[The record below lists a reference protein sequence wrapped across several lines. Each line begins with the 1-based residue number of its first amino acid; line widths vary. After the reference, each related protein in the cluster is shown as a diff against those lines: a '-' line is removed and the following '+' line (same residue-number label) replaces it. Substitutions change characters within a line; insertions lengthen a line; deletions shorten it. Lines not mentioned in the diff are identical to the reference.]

1 MTNTTNVDKLLKNG
15 RAMFLAYDQG
25 FEHGPTDFNEKNV
38 DPKYI
43 LDIAQ
48 KAQVFTAII
57 FQKGIAEKYYPI
69 GGLDIQKTPP
79 LLVKLNGKTS
89 FHKGEE
95 PYSPQLCSVDEAIK
109 LGASAVGYTIY
120 VGSEHEAK
128 MMEEFAGIE
137 EEAHAKNLA
146 VTLWAYPR
154 GKHVEGKETER
165 DTVAYGTRLAL
176 ELGADFVKVPYTGDH
191 ESFSWVVKAAGDV
204 KVLVQG
210 GSKKTEEEVFN
221 EVEGFMSAGASGMA
235 IGRNIWQSDDPVE
248 MAKKIADIIWSKNG

>member
-1 MTNTTNVDKLLKNG
+1 MSDKSYVEKLLRNG
-15 RAMFLAYDQG
+15 KALFLAYDQG

-48 KAQVFTAII
+48 KSGVFTAVI
-57 FQKGIAEKYYPI
+57 FQKGIAEKYYPL

-79 LLVKLNGKTS
+79 LLVKLNGKTAL
-89 FHKGEE
+89 HKGEE
-95 PYSPQLCSVDEAIK
+95 PYSPQLCSVDEALK

-128 MMEEFAGIE
+128 MMEEFGRIE
-137 EEAHAKNLA
+137 EEAHAKGLA

-165 DTVAYGTRLAL
+165 DSVAYGARLAL
-176 ELGADFVKVPYTGDH
+176 ELGADFVKVPYTGDP
-191 ESFSWVVKAAGDV
+191 ESFSWVVKAAGEV

-210 GSKKTEEEVFN
+210 GSKKTEEELFT
-221 EVEGFMSAGASGMA
+221 EIKEFISAGASGMA
-235 IGRNIWQSDDPVE
+235 VGRNIWQAEDPVG
-248 MAKKIADIIWSKNG
+248 MAKKIAELVYGK